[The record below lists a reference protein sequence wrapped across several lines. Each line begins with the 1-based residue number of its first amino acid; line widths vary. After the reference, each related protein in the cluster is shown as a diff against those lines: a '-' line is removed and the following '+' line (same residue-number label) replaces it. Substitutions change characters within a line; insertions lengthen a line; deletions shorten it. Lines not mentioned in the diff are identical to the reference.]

1 MNQVKTGGLIRAAR
15 LKNGMTQ
22 LQLAEKLSVSD
33 KAVSKWE
40 RGCGCPDLSTL
51 PLLADV
57 LGIDMAALLTG
68 DLEENDMGNGDLR
81 KLKFYVCPTCGNL
94 LFAADEAQVS
104 CCGQKLTALE
114 RREADDAHRLTVET
128 ADGERFITASHEM
141 TKGQCL
147 SCVAFLTGDTLVV
160 KKQYPEWGLE
170 TRLPFAA
177 HGTLLWYCTRHG
189 LFSQRI

>member
-57 LGIDMAALLTG
+57 LGMEKLQHEID
-68 DLEENDMGNGDLR
+68 
-81 KLKFYVCPTCGNL
+81 
-94 LFAADEAQVS
+94 
-104 CCGQKLTALE
+104 
-114 RREADDAHRLTVET
+114 VEK
-128 ADGERFITASHEM
+128 DINVIGF
-141 TKGQCL
+141 
-147 SCVAFLTGDTLVV
+147 
-160 KKQYPEWGLE
+160 
-170 TRLPFAA
+170 
-177 HGTLLWYCTRHG
+177 
-189 LFSQRI
+189 

>member
-57 LGIDMAALLTG
+57 LGMDMAALLTG

-81 KLKFYVCPTCGNL
+81 KLKFYVCPTCSNL

-141 TKGQCL
+141 TKGHFL
-147 SCVAFLTGDTLVV
+147 SFVAFLTGT
-160 KKQYPEWGLE
+160 PW
-170 TRLPFAA
+170 
-177 HGTLLWYCTRHG
+177 W
-189 LFSQRI
+189 

>member
-104 CCGQKLTALE
+104 CCGTKLAAL
-114 RREADDAHRLTVET
+114 AC
-128 ADGERFITASHEM
+128 G
-141 TKGQCL
+141 
-147 SCVAFLTGDTLVV
+147 
-160 KKQYPEWGLE
+160 
-170 TRLPFAA
+170 
-177 HGTLLWYCTRHG
+177 
-189 LFSQRI
+189 

>member
-57 LGIDMAALLTG
+57 LGMDMAALLTG

-141 TKGQCL
+141 TKGHFL
-147 SCVAFLTGDTLVV
+147 SFVAFLTGDTLVV

-189 LFSQRI
+189 LFWQEV